1 MTFLEQGQAE
11 KIKGAWH
18 LGGLIFAAGATL
30 YNLGALIQRRERH
43 LLVNA
48 AVYGALTLY
57 ETAKCRHHF
66 EPPGLRGRATTNQ

>member
-1 MTFLEQGQAE
+1 MTFLEHNQSE
-11 KIKGAWH
+11 TFKGCWH

-30 YNLGALIQRRERH
+30 YNVSALIQRREPH

-66 EPPGLRGRATTNQ
+66 GDCGQARIIPTK